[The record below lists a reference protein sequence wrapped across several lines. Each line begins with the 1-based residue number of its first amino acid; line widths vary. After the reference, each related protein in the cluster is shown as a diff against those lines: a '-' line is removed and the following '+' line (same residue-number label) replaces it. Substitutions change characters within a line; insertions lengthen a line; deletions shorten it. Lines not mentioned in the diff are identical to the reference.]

1 MDLLEKE
8 KQNCIQVIKNYNL
21 KYNTIEL
28 KKMYLLYDYLLIQ
41 LENETTSHVKMQLQ
55 EDIEIIMEYIC
66 PDKY

>member
-21 KYNTIEL
+21 KYNTSEL
-28 KKMYLLYDYLLIQ
+28 KKMYALYDYLLIQ
-41 LENETTSHVKMQLQ
+41 LKNETSTHVKMQLQ

-66 PDKY
+66 PDKD

>member
-21 KYNTIEL
+21 KYNTNEL
-28 KKMYLLYDYLLIQ
+28 KKMYLLYDYLLLQ

>member
-21 KYNTIEL
+21 KYNTTEL
-28 KKMYLLYDYLLIQ
+28 KKMYLLYDYLLLQ